1 MSTPAGCGS
10 SNTAAS
16 SLQKRTR
23 KPLEASPSSSRS
35 CMLMA
40 PAASAICTSK
50 STPSPVSCSS
60 TCETQEGSGE
70 LSALPP
76 TSAFFAAVAGASLS
90 FAGGW
95 ALLMVALG
103 DALGSFTTGCGL
115 AETASSCIATD
126 FLARISAASS
136 SVTSQTFGTGSSLRS
151 NKTGP
156 ACHALGLLSPVPPEG
171 LGKLA
176 SSSALSGFRAV
187 PLDSAAEA
195 LAVAG
200 VLFTAGALLLT
211 RSPRHVIFL
220 SFLKSF
226 TSNLLLPSRP
236 RNRGTVSSG
245 MIS

>member
-50 STPSPVSCSS
+50 STPSPVSRSS

-70 LSALPP
+70 LSAPLP
-76 TSAFFAAVAGASLS
+76 TSAFFAAVAGAS

-95 ALLMVALG
+95 ALLMVTLG
-103 DALGSFTTGCGL
+103 DALGSFTTGCGF
-115 AETASSCIATD
+115 AGTASSCIATD

-200 VLFTAGALLLT
+200 VLFTAGALILT

-226 TSNLLLPSRP
+226 TSSLLLPSRP